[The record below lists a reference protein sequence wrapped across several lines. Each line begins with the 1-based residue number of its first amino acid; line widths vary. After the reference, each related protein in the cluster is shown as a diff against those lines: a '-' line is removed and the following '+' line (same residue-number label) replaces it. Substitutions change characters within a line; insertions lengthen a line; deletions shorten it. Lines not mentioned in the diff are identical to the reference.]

1 MSYFVESVLN
11 LRLKCLVK
19 NRSWSGHFIKIKRRI
34 IMQLNDSAVR
44 NISLLK
50 QRLRSCLATMNNA
63 SQKDNERK
71 FTDYIGIRLRQRR
84 IELGL
89 TQTKV
94 SNYLNCS
101 FQQIQK
107 YEKGTNGLSVVKLKI
122 FCEATS
128 TDIDYFFRPLNTLK
142 KQIYINGSIN
152 T

>member
-1 MSYFVESVLN
+1 
-11 LRLKCLVK
+11 
-19 NRSWSGHFIKIKRRI
+19 
-34 IMQLNDSAVR
+34 MQLNNSAVR

-94 SNYLNCS
+94 SKYLNCT
-101 FQQIQK
+101 FQQVQK
-107 YEKGTNGLSVVKLKI
+107 YEKGVNGLSVVKLKI

-142 KQIYINGSIN
+142 KQIYINWRGD